1 MVVDHEAQRVG
12 DVALEREEGRAVE
25 KVAVRHLAAL
35 KAVADLG
42 VVLGVDGR
50 DLDEGHDGLALV
62 APQVALVGER
72 DGPDRAR
79 AVEVARL
86 RRQDDHESNVSS
98 SCKGGR
104 EAEREGT
111 HVEVLEE
118 RDAVRVGEALGRRD
132 PEVRQEALDV
142 QEHRMAGLCGR
153 PSRTR
158 SASPLKRRGG
168 PSEMSAYAPC

>member
-1 MVVDHEAQRVG
+1 VVVDHEAQRVG

-86 RRQDDHESNVSS
+86 RPQYSQVRRQ
-98 SCKGGR
+98 
-104 EAEREGT
+104 
-111 HVEVLEE
+111 LELQKAP
-118 RDAVRVGEALGRRD
+118 RSQARGDAR
-132 PEVRQEALDV
+132 
-142 QEHRMAGLCGR
+142 
-153 PSRTR
+153 
-158 SASPLKRRGG
+158 
-168 PSEMSAYAPC
+168 